1 MTLTSTPKVLPLEGA
16 NTLAVALK
24 ARPDQMGG
32 GIEVKDVEFGSLYPS
47 HLWDECGVCV
57 VRVCV

>member
-32 GIEVKDVEFGSLYPS
+32 GIEVKDVEVIVEFGSLYPS
-47 HLWDECGVCV
+47 RL
-57 VRVCV
+57 

>member
-1 MTLTSTPKVLPLEGA
+1 MVLPLERA

-24 ARPDQMGG
+24 APQDQMGG

-47 HLWDECGVCV
+47 RLWDECGVCV